1 MENNFYNIFDSHA
14 HYDDKWFDEDRESL
28 LSSMQENGVC
38 GIVNNSVDLKS
49 AEVCVKFCE
58 NYDFMYGAVGF
69 HPENLENMPDD
80 YLDRLASLLQHRKI
94 VAVGETGLD
103 YHWDIPKALQ
113 NRVFDEQL
121 RLSLELKMPII
132 VHDREAHGDTLGY
145 LRKYRPKALVHCFSG
160 SVEMMREVMRYGGY
174 ISLGGVVTFKNARH
188 SVEVAREV
196 PIDRLLLE
204 TDCPYMSPVP
214 FRGKRCDS
222 TMIKYTAVKIAELRN
237 IGVQELLNIT
247 AENAKRFYGIE
258 K

>member
-14 HYDDKWFDEDRESL
+14 HYDDKWFDEDREVL

-38 GIVNNSVDLKS
+38 GIVNNAVDL
-49 AEVCVKFCE
+49 ATAQICIDFCE
-58 NYDFMYGAVGF
+58 KYYFMYGAVGY
-69 HPENLENMPDD
+69 HPENLENMPSD
-80 YLDRLASLLQHRKI
+80 YMDKLAELLQHKKI

-103 YHWDIPKALQ
+103 YHWDIPRDLQ
-113 NRVFDEQL
+113 NRVFEEQL
-121 RLSLELKMPII
+121 KLSLDLKMPII
-132 VHDREAHGDTLGY
+132 VHDREAHGDTLDY
-145 LRKYRPKALVHCFSG
+145 LRKYKPKALVHCFSG

-188 SVEVAREV
+188 SVEVAKEV

-222 TMIKYTAVKIAELRN
+222 TMIKYTAVKIAEIRN

-247 AENAKRFYGIE
+247 AENAKRFYGID
-258 K
+258 

>member
-1 MENNFYNIFDSHA
+1 
-14 HYDDKWFDEDRESL
+14 
-28 LSSMQENGVC
+28 
-38 GIVNNSVDLKS
+38 
-49 AEVCVKFCE
+49 
-58 NYDFMYGAVGF
+58 
-69 HPENLENMPDD
+69 
-80 YLDRLASLLQHRKI
+80 
-94 VAVGETGLD
+94 
-103 YHWDIPKALQ
+103 
-113 NRVFDEQL
+113 
-121 RLSLELKMPII
+121 
-132 VHDREAHGDTLGY
+132 
-145 LRKYRPKALVHCFSG
+145 
-160 SVEMMREVMRYGGY
+160 MMREVMRYGGY

-222 TMIKYTAVKIAELRN
+222 TMIKYTAVKIAEVRN

>member
-113 NRVFDEQL
+113 NRIFDEQL
-121 RLSLELKMPII
+121 RLSLDLKMPII

>member
-121 RLSLELKMPII
+121 RLSLDLKMPII

>member
-113 NRVFDEQL
+113 NRIFDEQL
-121 RLSLELKMPII
+121 RLSLDLKMPII

-196 PIDRLLLE
+196 PIERLLLE

-222 TMIKYTAVKIAELRN
+222 TMIKYTAVKIAEVRN